1 MKHEWIK
8 FPLHILVHPYDGF
21 WDLKYENRGK
31 LRVAMT
37 ILLLMVV
44 ATSLMKQFAGFL
56 VNFYDPRYLNTLD
69 DLLFTVLPFFL
80 FCVANWSVTT
90 LMEGE
95 GKFREIVI
103 ATAYALLP
111 MILINLPLTFV
122 SRFMTNE
129 ETAFYWMLN
138 SFGVIWFLYLL
149 FVGNM
154 TIHQYSATKAVITLI
169 LTVIAMGIIVFL
181 GALALT
187 ISMDMYWFV
196 YDIYR
201 ELIFR

>member
-1 MKHEWIK
+1 MRHEWK
-8 FPLHILVHPYDGF
+8 FPFHILFHPFDGF
-21 WDLKYENRGK
+21 WDLKYENKGRM
-31 LRVAMT
+31 RVAMV
-37 ILLLMVV
+37 ILLLLVV
-44 ATSLMKQFAGFL
+44 ATSLMKQFSGFL
-56 VNFYDPRYLNTLD
+56 VNYYDPRYLNTLD
-69 DLLFTVLPFFL
+69 DLMFTVLPFFL

-111 MILINLPLTFV
+111 MILINIPLTFI
-122 SRFMTNE
+122 SRFLTNE

-138 SFGVIWFLYLL
+138 SFGALWFLWLL

-154 TIHQYSATKAVITLI
+154 TIHQYTVTKAVVTLL
-169 LTVIAMGIIVFL
+169 LTVAAMGIIVFL
-181 GALALT
+181 GALALV
-187 ISMDMYWFV
+187 ICMDMYWFV

>member
-1 MKHEWIK
+1 MKHEWIR
-8 FPLHILVHPYDGF
+8 FPFHILFHPYDGY
-21 WDLKYENRGK
+21 WDLKYENKGR
-31 LRVAMT
+31 LSVAMA
-37 ILLLMVV
+37 ILLLMVI

-56 VNFYDPRYLNTLD
+56 VNFVDPRYLNTLD
-69 DLLFTVLPFFL
+69 DLMFTVLPFFL

-90 LMEGE
+90 LMQGE

-103 ATAYALLP
+103 STAYALLP
-111 MILINLPLTFV
+111 MILINIPMTFI
-122 SRFMTNE
+122 SRLMTNE
-129 ETAFYWMLN
+129 ETAFYWMMN
-138 SFGVIWFLYLL
+138 SFGAIWFLYLL

-154 TIHQYSATKAVITLI
+154 TIHQYTVTKAVFTLI

-187 ISMDMYWFV
+187 ISMDMYWFF

>member
-1 MKHEWIK
+1 MRHEWK
-8 FPLHILVHPYDGF
+8 FPFHILFHPFDGF
-21 WDLKYENRGK
+21 WDLKYENRGRM
-31 LRVAMT
+31 RVAMV
-37 ILLLMVV
+37 ILLLLVV
-44 ATSLMKQFAGFL
+44 ATSLMKQFSGFL
-56 VNFYDPRYLNTLD
+56 VNYYDPRYLNTLD
-69 DLLFTVLPFFL
+69 DLMFTVLPFFL

-111 MILINLPLTFV
+111 MILINIPLTFI
-122 SRFMTNE
+122 SRFLTNE

-138 SFGVIWFLYLL
+138 SFGALWFLWLL

-154 TIHQYSATKAVITLI
+154 TIHQYTVTKAVVTLL
-169 LTVIAMGIIVFL
+169 LTVAAMGIIVFL
-181 GALALT
+181 GALALV
-187 ISMDMYWFV
+187 ICMDMYWFV

>member
-1 MKHEWIK
+1 MKHEWIR
-8 FPLHILVHPYDGF
+8 FPFHILFHPYDGF
-21 WDLKYENRGK
+21 WDLKYENKGRMS
-31 LRVAMT
+31 VAMA

-56 VNFYDPRYLNTLD
+56 VNFNDPRYLNTLD
-69 DLLFTVLPFFL
+69 DLAFTVLPFFL

-103 ATAYALLP
+103 STAYALLP
-111 MILINLPLTFV
+111 MILINLPLTYI

-138 SFGVIWFLYLL
+138 SFGAIWFLYLL

-154 TIHQYSATKAVITLI
+154 TIHQYSVTKAIFTLI

-187 ISMDMYWFV
+187 IAMDMYWFV
-196 YDIYR
+196 YDVYR
-201 ELIFR
+201 ELLFR

>member
-1 MKHEWIK
+1 MKHDWIK
-8 FPLHILVHPYDGF
+8 FPFHLIVHPYDGF
-21 WDLKYENRGK
+21 WDLKFENKGK

-44 ATSLMKQFAGFL
+44 STSLMNQFAGFL
-56 VNFYDPRYLNTLD
+56 VNFNDPRYLNTLD
-69 DLLFTVLPFFL
+69 DLMFTVLPFFL

-95 GKFREIVI
+95 GKFREIVV
-103 ATAYALLP
+103 ATGYALLP
-111 MILINLPLTFV
+111 MILVNLPLTFI
-122 SRFMTNE
+122 SRFMTSE
-129 ETAFYWMLN
+129 ETAFYWMLK
-138 SFGVIWFLYLL
+138 SFAALWFLYLL

-154 TIHQYSATKAVITLI
+154 TIHQYTAAKAVFTLF

-196 YDIYR
+196 YDVYR

>member
-1 MKHEWIK
+1 MRHEWIK
-8 FPLHILVHPYDGF
+8 FPFHILFHPFDGF
-21 WDLKYENRGK
+21 WDLKYENRG
-31 LRVAMT
+31 RVSVAMV
-37 ILLLMVV
+37 ILLLLVV
-44 ATSLMKQFAGFL
+44 ATSLMKQFSGFL
-56 VNFYDPRYLNTLD
+56 VNYYDPRYLNTLD
-69 DLLFTVLPFFL
+69 DLMFTVLPFIL

-111 MILINLPLTFV
+111 MILINIPLTFI
-122 SRFMTNE
+122 SRFLTNE

-138 SFGVIWFLYLL
+138 SFGALWFLWLL

-154 TIHQYSATKAVITLI
+154 TIHQYTVTKAVVTLL
-169 LTVIAMGIIVFL
+169 LTVAAMGIIVFL
-181 GALALT
+181 GALALV
-187 ISMDMYWFV
+187 ICMDMYWFV

>member
-1 MKHEWIK
+1 MKHDWIK
-8 FPLHILVHPYDGF
+8 FPFHIIFHPYDGF
-21 WDLKYENRGK
+21 WDLKYENKGR

-44 ATSLMKQFAGFL
+44 ATSLMNQFAGFL
-56 VNFYDPRYLNTLD
+56 VNFNDPRYLNTLD
-69 DLLFTVLPFFL
+69 DLMFTVLPFFL

-95 GKFREIVI
+95 GKFREIVV
-103 ATAYALLP
+103 ATGYALLP
-111 MILINLPLTFV
+111 MILVNLPLTFI
-122 SRFMTNE
+122 SRFMTSE

-138 SFGVIWFLYLL
+138 SFAALWFLYLL

-154 TIHQYSATKAVITLI
+154 TIHQYTAAKAVFTLF

-196 YDIYR
+196 YDVYR

>member
-1 MKHEWIK
+1 MKHDWIR
-8 FPLHILVHPYDGF
+8 FPFHILFHPYDGF
-21 WDLKYENRGK
+21 WDLKYENRGR
-31 LRVAMT
+31 LRVALV

-44 ATSLMKQFAGFL
+44 ATSLMNQFAGFL
-56 VNFYDPRYLNTLD
+56 VNFNDPRYLNTLN
-69 DLLFTVLPFFL
+69 DLLYTVLPFFL

-95 GKFREIVI
+95 GKFREIFI

-111 MILINLPLTFV
+111 MILINLPLTFI

-138 SFGVIWFLYLL
+138 SFGAIWFLYLL

-154 TIHQYSATKAVITLI
+154 TIHQYTVTKAIFTLI

-187 ISMDMYWFV
+187 IAMDMYWFV
-196 YDIYR
+196 YDVYR
-201 ELIFR
+201 ELLFR

>member
-1 MKHEWIK
+1 MKHDWIA

-31 LRVAMT
+31 LRVAMA

-44 ATSLMKQFAGFL
+44 STSLMNQYAGFL
-56 VNFYDPRYLNTLD
+56 VNFNDPRHLNTLN
-69 DLLFTVLPFFL
+69 DLMFTLLPFFL

-95 GKFREIVI
+95 GRFREIVI

-111 MILINLPLTFV
+111 MILVNLPLTFI

-138 SFGVIWFLYLL
+138 SFAALWFLYLL

-154 TIHQYSATKAVITLI
+154 TIHQYTAGKAAITLV

-201 ELIFR
+201 ELLFR

>member
-1 MKHEWIK
+1 MRHEWK
-8 FPLHILVHPYDGF
+8 FPFHILFHPFDGF
-21 WDLKYENRGK
+21 WDLKYENRGRM
-31 LRVAMT
+31 RVAMV
-37 ILLLMVV
+37 ILLLLVV
-44 ATSLMKQFAGFL
+44 ATSLMKQFSGFL
-56 VNFYDPRYLNTLD
+56 VNYYDPRYLNTLD
-69 DLLFTVLPFFL
+69 DLMFTVLPFFL

-111 MILINLPLTFV
+111 MILINIPLTFI
-122 SRFMTNE
+122 SRFLTNE

-138 SFGVIWFLYLL
+138 SFGALWFLWLL

-154 TIHQYSATKAVITLI
+154 TIHQYTVTKAVVTLL
-169 LTVIAMGIIVFL
+169 LTVAAMGIIVFL

-187 ISMDMYWFV
+187 ICMDMYWFV

>member
-1 MKHEWIK
+1 MKHDWIK
-8 FPLHILVHPYDGF
+8 FPFHIIFHPYDGF
-21 WDLKYENRGK
+21 WDLKYENKGR

-44 ATSLMKQFAGFL
+44 ATSLMNQFAGFL
-56 VNFYDPRYLNTLD
+56 VNFNDPRYLNTLY
-69 DLLFTVLPFFL
+69 DLMYTVLPFIL

-111 MILINLPLTFV
+111 MILINLSLTFI

-138 SFGVIWFLYLL
+138 TFGAIWFLYLL

-154 TIHQYSATKAVITLI
+154 TIHQYTAAKAVITLI

-187 ISMDMYWFV
+187 ISMDIYWFV
-196 YDIYR
+196 YEIYR

>member
-1 MKHEWIK
+1 MK
-8 FPLHILVHPYDGF
+8 FPFHILFHPYDGY
-21 WDLKYENRGK
+21 WDLKYENKGRMS
-31 LRVAMT
+31 VAMA
-37 ILLLMVV
+37 ILLLMVIT
-44 ATSLMKQFAGFL
+44 TSLMKQFAGFL
-56 VNFYDPRYLNTLD
+56 VNFNDPRYLNTLD
-69 DLLFTVLPFFL
+69 DLMYTVLPFFL

-111 MILINLPLTFV
+111 MILINTPLTFI

-129 ETAFYWMLN
+129 EAAFYWMLN
-138 SFGVIWFLYLL
+138 SFGALWFLYLL

-154 TIHQYSATKAVITLI
+154 TIHQYTATKAVITLI

-196 YDIYR
+196 YDIYL

>member
-1 MKHEWIK
+1 MKHDWIK
-8 FPLHILVHPYDGF
+8 FPFHLIVHPYDGF
-21 WDLKYENRGK
+21 WDLKFENKGK

-44 ATSLMKQFAGFL
+44 STSLMNQFAGFL
-56 VNFYDPRYLNTLD
+56 VNFNDPRYLNTLD
-69 DLLFTVLPFFL
+69 DLMFTVLPFIL

-111 MILINLPLTFV
+111 MILINLPLTFI

-138 SFGVIWFLYLL
+138 TFGAIWFLYLL

-154 TIHQYSATKAVITLI
+154 TIHQYTAAKAVITLI

-187 ISMDMYWFV
+187 ISMDIYWFV

>member
-1 MKHEWIK
+1 MRHEWK
-8 FPLHILVHPYDGF
+8 FPFHILFHPFDGF
-21 WDLKYENRGK
+21 WDLKYENRGRM
-31 LRVAMT
+31 RVAMV
-37 ILLLMVV
+37 ILLLLVV
-44 ATSLMKQFAGFL
+44 ATSLMKQFSGFL
-56 VNFYDPRYLNTLD
+56 VNYYDPRYLNTLD
-69 DLLFTVLPFFL
+69 DLMFTVLPFFL

-111 MILINLPLTFV
+111 MILINIPLTFI
-122 SRFMTNE
+122 SRFLTNE

-138 SFGVIWFLYLL
+138 SFGALWFLWLL

-154 TIHQYSATKAVITLI
+154 TIHQYSVTKAVFTLV

-181 GALALT
+181 GALALV
-187 ISMDMYWFV
+187 ICMDMYWFV